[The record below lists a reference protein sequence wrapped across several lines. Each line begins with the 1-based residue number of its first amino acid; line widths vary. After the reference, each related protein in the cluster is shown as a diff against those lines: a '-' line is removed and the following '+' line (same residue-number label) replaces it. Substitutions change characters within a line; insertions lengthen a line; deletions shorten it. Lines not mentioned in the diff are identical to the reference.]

1 MEDRVQDQRRAGI
14 VGELCQVPAVP
25 TSIASFIERVCDEP
39 AVKRN
44 VADPRI
50 FVEQLIGYFCSIVTK
65 TCRMGLLQEH
75 LSPYPSTR
83 AHALLSFCVRLFKRF
98 NPLADPHS
106 LDAGG
111 QLPIAKSFV
120 LKLLHAAGSLLDSS
134 VPFPQEQ
141 CSSIV
146 TDFLR
151 YIEVESD
158 NSIKFA
164 LLSCLGLTFSKLD
177 DPQAAVASALK
188 KDDCALLA
196 IVSEQLKNSASAKEA
211 LPSVRFCETSIHLL
225 CGTIIIPQD
234 SFPDDLLPSF
244 LAHKESS
251 SLRKFFEEAQSSP
264 HAARLHGGMEVSG
277 MTLKEAANL
286 PEGPLNVLGFAA
298 ATDMDDA
305 VRLLLQVGADPQH
318 RMLDGQNASDMCM
331 SHNSSGHARMTKLFE
346 TIKEKT
352 APAITASAPKA
363 PPPDVCLVV
372 ARVIDVLLDAA
383 DVTTKADVCF
393 AILRSL
399 FNVMSVEHPALLE
412 NTFISVIAPS
422 TPGSGR
428 SPRVLGSPTA
438 SRSPLGVADSE
449 PLSPASRFAAS
460 VSAQRLFKLLS
471 QVAKKFFLSETNVQL
486 ANAALNT
493 LLTLL
498 KLPTARPLARLCQ
511 RYRLVDLL
519 SHRDSPGAVVAELR
533 AILESHRV
541 SPSDRSQIVDELE
554 AIAHA
559 LTVAVVGPAALPQPT
574 ARHLTALDAL
584 NFLCDSNK
592 VSDIHASTLPLSS
605 TLSALSLCSP
615 HTPPG
620 PCLHAKS
627 RVTGNF
633 QGY

>member
-1 MEDRVQDQRRAGI
+1 
-14 VGELCQVPAVP
+14 
-25 TSIASFIERVCDEP
+25 
-39 AVKRN
+39 
-44 VADPRI
+44 
-50 FVEQLIGYFCSIVTK
+50 
-65 TCRMGLLQEH
+65 
-75 LSPYPSTR
+75 
-83 AHALLSFCVRLFKRF
+83 
-98 NPLADPHS
+98 
-106 LDAGG
+106 
-111 QLPIAKSFV
+111 
-120 LKLLHAAGSLLDSS
+120 
-134 VPFPQEQ
+134 
-141 CSSIV
+141 
-146 TDFLR
+146 
-151 YIEVESD
+151 
-158 NSIKFA
+158 
-164 LLSCLGLTFSKLD
+164 
-177 DPQAAVASALK
+177 
-188 KDDCALLA
+188 
-196 IVSEQLKNSASAKEA
+196 
-211 LPSVRFCETSIHLL
+211 
-225 CGTIIIPQD
+225 
-234 SFPDDLLPSF
+234 
-244 LAHKESS
+244 
-251 SLRKFFEEAQSSP
+251 
-264 HAARLHGGMEVSG
+264 
-277 MTLKEAANL
+277 
-286 PEGPLNVLGFAA
+286 
-298 ATDMDDA
+298 
-305 VRLLLQVGADPQH
+305 
-318 RMLDGQNASDMCM
+318 
-331 SHNSSGHARMTKLFE
+331 MTKLFE

-352 APAITASAPKA
+352 TPAITASAPKP

-372 ARVIDVLLDAA
+372 ARVIDVLLEAA

-393 AILRSL
+393 AILTSL

-412 NTFISVIAPS
+412 NTFVSVIAPS

-438 SRSPLGVADSE
+438 SRSPLADSE

-498 KLPTARPLARLCQ
+498 KLPTSRPLARLCQ
-511 RYRLVDLL
+511 RYHLVDLL

-533 AILESHRV
+533 AILESHMV

-605 TLSALSLCSP
+605 TLSALSLFP

-627 RVTGNF
+627 RVTRNF